1 MTNIVRYSS
10 FQYVGLSYPENWG
23 NDPILTHF
31 FSKMGWF
38 NHQQRVIVRGFQL
51 LPDLGSCCKELDRN
65 IVLDVQQV
73 VMENCHSKLSRC
85 MNRVRGR
92 LSEDVERKRIGMEV
106 QCQVYCSNGDIA
118 YMSSKR

>member
-1 MTNIVRYSS
+1 MFI
-10 FQYVGLSYPENWG
+10 
-23 NDPILTHF
+23 PILGEMIPFDSVIF
-31 FSKMGWF
+31 FEDGLVATT
-38 NHQQRVIVRGFQL
+38 NYIVIVRGFQL

-65 IVLDVQQV
+65 IVLDFQQV